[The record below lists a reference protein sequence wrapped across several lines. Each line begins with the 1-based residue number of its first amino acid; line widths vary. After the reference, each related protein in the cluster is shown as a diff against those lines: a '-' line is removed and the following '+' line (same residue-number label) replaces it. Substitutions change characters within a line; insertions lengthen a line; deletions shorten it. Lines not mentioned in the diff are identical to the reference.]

1 MPVISLD
8 IGQQDEIDSR
18 MDYLE
23 GFINL
28 AVSLSVFVTDAGQIR
43 PDISFETEKMIE
55 GLSALAFEA
64 DKKLNEI
71 REIMAGESDDEAQN
85 EGGNDH
91 ERK

>member
-8 IGQQDEIDSR
+8 IGQQDEIYSR
-18 MDYLE
+18 MNYLD
-23 GFINL
+23 GFISL

-43 PDISFETEKMIE
+43 PDISFETEKLLK
-55 GLSALAFEA
+55 GLSTLAFEA

-85 EGGNDH
+85 EGGNGH